1 MSAVMTRRRAAARG
15 RDREPYR
22 QASLFG
28 QIVSPPPLE
37 VDEPIASPDDEDVR
51 VGPLAG
57 TGTLD
62 AAMSALWNDLHAG
75 EPAAC
80 PICGGELEPQR
91 SPGSGAVVGGR
102 CGTCSATLA

>member
-1 MSAVMTRRRAAARG
+1 MSAVLTRRRATARG

-28 QIVSPPPLE
+28 QIVAPPPLE
-37 VDEPIASPDDEDVR
+37 AEPVASPEDDEI
-51 VGPLAG
+51 GLAG
-57 TGTLD
+57 TQTLA
-62 AAMSALWNDLHAG
+62 AAMSALWNDVHAG
-75 EPAAC
+75 EAGAC